1 MSSSPS
7 VQEIASAA
15 LSLWDMNAEEVENEL
30 ALKVAIARGLTEMG
44 VSTED
49 AAFAAA
55 LVDKALNAHEFP
67 DRPVDEA
74 IAQLPLYQALLAE
87 IQSAGYG
94 DD

>member
-30 ALKVAIARGLTEMG
+30 ALKVAIARGLTDMG
-44 VSTED
+44 VSTET

-55 LVDKALNAHEFP
+55 LVGKALNAHEFP
-67 DRPVDEA
+67 DRLVDEA

-94 DD
+94 YD